1 MGNQQ
6 RPSYSLNGVQATS
19 TRLPISS
26 FPVGSGRAYPSVTQ
40 HTCFSPPCGER
51 LYFARPP
58 SHFAA
63 IVHPIFHLIL
73 MEEKLHTAPGYC
85 CKTVK
90 YTRNEQRLPWLTDVQ
105 YVTVQDQ
112 VAKVAPVSD
121 PMVTIGRAFTRH
133 MWDCGLLDDYFPVN
147 FVDLPIAFNCV
158 LNLLFE
164 SSHHYY
170 DVCVSFKFVERYPDK
185 KHHIGVTDR

>member
-1 MGNQQ
+1 
-6 RPSYSLNGVQATS
+6 
-19 TRLPISS
+19 
-26 FPVGSGRAYPSVTQ
+26 
-40 HTCFSPPCGER
+40 
-51 LYFARPP
+51 
-58 SHFAA
+58 
-63 IVHPIFHLIL
+63 

-105 YVTVQDQ
+105 YITVQDQ
-112 VAKVAPVSD
+112 VAKVAPLSD

-133 MWDCGLLDDYFPVN
+133 MWDCGLLDDFFPVN

-185 KHHIGVTDR
+185 KHHIGVTEKEITEFLLQRLVEGNSHHLSVEAKLRYLYKLQQVTCSMNGLDLVVS